1 MAENRLAREL
11 QSRETT
17 QRKTT
22 WSLPTLLPTP
32 AEEEGYQFRWIR
44 TSIMG
49 QFDPTN
55 TSSKLRE
62 GWEPVKAEDK
72 PEMMLYS
79 DPNSRFKDNIENGGL
94 MLCKMPTEMVKQRAA
109 HYANVSRSQIEAV
122 DNSFMKSNDPRMP
135 LFNERKSTT
144 TFGSGSK

>member
-1 MAENRLAREL
+1 MAENRDREL
-11 QSRETT
+11 KSRETT
-17 QRKTT
+17 QRKATWTVPTT
-22 WSLPTLLPTP
+22 LPDP
-32 AEEEGYQFRWIR
+32 APEDGYSFRWIR